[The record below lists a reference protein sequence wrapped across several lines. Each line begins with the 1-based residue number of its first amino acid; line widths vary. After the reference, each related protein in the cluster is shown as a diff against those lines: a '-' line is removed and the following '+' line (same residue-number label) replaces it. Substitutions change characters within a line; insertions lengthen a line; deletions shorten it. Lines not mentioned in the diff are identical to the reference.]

1 MRPRPSTATVAT
13 REGLLSFPVP
23 PPTGRWL
30 DLYRR
35 YAFAVLGPDE
45 AERLL
50 REVCE
55 SPLAPKNT
63 TRP

>member
-23 PPTGRWL
+23 PPAGRWR

-35 YAFAVLGPDE
+35 YALAALGPDE

-55 SPLAPKNT
+55 SPPAPKGT
-63 TRP
+63 TRL